1 MFTSYN
7 WGAVP
12 VGASTKQRENQCS
25 NKSAAITIQ
34 DVVISH
40 LLGRWGSWRTL
51 RHFWVRLGEEDTIE
65 FQCWQFNFF
74 CCQRHKHW
82 WKGARTRRLG
92 GERPRPH
99 LMLLLL
105 LLAFRWQQDN
115 GKNTLGY
122 PAYKIKQTMTR
133 QELGRE
139 TACEDEENWPRKV
152 RKSGELRGSGA
163 CLQLPERKCKSTAGA
178 ATMCAPHNDTWAERQ
193 EGAKTQPSAPPS
205 NIKAIFSPHP
215 RTHTHRH
222 CRKGEK
228 AEQGHALL
236 TKISLQMSTY
246 CGRCW
251 HSPDFESESE
261 SQSKS
266 ESLPPP
272 QRHRHGRLHR
282 NELDFPL
289 KESNITHKKN
299 HIMSR
304 NGRKLYKN
312 IF

>member
-205 NIKAIFSPHP
+205 NIKAIFSPTHAH
-215 RTHTHRH
+215 THTDT
-222 CRKGEK
+222 
-228 AEQGHALL
+228 AE
-236 TKISLQMSTY
+236 
-246 CGRCW
+246 R
-251 HSPDFESESE
+251 
-261 SQSKS
+261 
-266 ESLPPP
+266 
-272 QRHRHGRLHR
+272 
-282 NELDFPL
+282 
-289 KESNITHKKN
+289 
-299 HIMSR
+299 
-304 NGRKLYKN
+304 GRKRSKVTPCWPKFHYKWVPIVAAVDTALTSSPSPSPSPSLSPYLLHKGTGTADCTEMN
-312 IF
+312 LIFHWRSPT